1 MSTTLTSPAAP
12 ISEISDNSW
21 HKNNYRS
28 NLSSATHNIA
38 RFPVTQFRNIAPG
51 ASLFLHRTP
60 ENQAHLVCSP
70 TSPGEAF
77 SPRFVPGQ
85 PWKST
90 SELRLPHDFSL
101 DSVLHFR
108 SPVLDFPCNL
118 SISALCEPAG
128 VAPGVQANSFFFFFL
143 ISIFSETNHLFSLS
157 FPYWE
162 HSGVFKLPNFLL
174 WLPNQET

>member
-1 MSTTLTSPAAP
+1 MSWGVCPPLWGLTAAPNTLCGSCGPWGVSAPAQLREPCSVHPASP

-28 NLSSATHNIA
+28 NPSSATHSIA
-38 RFPVTQFRNIAPG
+38 RFSVTKFWNIAPG

-85 PWKST
+85 LWKST

-128 VAPGVQANSFFFFFL
+128 VAPGVQANSFFFFF
-143 ISIFSETNHLFSLS
+143 
-157 FPYWE
+157 
-162 HSGVFKLPNFLL
+162 K
-174 WLPNQET
+174 

>member
-1 MSTTLTSPAAP
+1 MDFIAAVTTLRSTTLTSPAFP
-12 ISEISDNSW
+12 ISEISGNSW

-28 NLSSATHNIA
+28 NPSSAIHNIA
-38 RFPVTQFRNIAPG
+38 RFPVTKFQNIAPG
-51 ASLFLHRTP
+51 ASLFMHWTP

-90 SELRLPHDFSL
+90 SELHLPHDFSL

-128 VAPGVQANSFFFFFL
+128 VAPGVQASRVFFFFFFFFKSSPRQIL
-143 ISIFSETNHLFSLS
+143 SL
-157 FPYWE
+157 
-162 HSGVFKLPNFLL
+162 V
-174 WLPNQET
+174 